1 MNAISIRASAQP
13 PGSKRERHR
22 TRWHAA
28 RTIGSRVEVSRV
40 PVDGH
45 SALRAPNW
53 TLVALGFAL
62 SVLAAAAI
70 AEALQTSGDW
80 TSGLAWERSFMMSLP
95 RDLPFAADTVFLTLP
110 WLSSNTVVMPLL
122 AIACLWLWVVR
133 KRADLALHLFV
144 VDFGTFVL
152 TPLLKI
158 MYERPRP
165 ELWPHRGQYA
175 WSSYPS
181 GHAMIGVAVFTTIAV
196 LAYRERGLRWPALVL
211 AVLLAISLFSRVYL
225 GVHWPTDVVG
235 GAAVGLVW
243 LAFTLRAFPGGV
255 TRER

>member
-1 MNAISIRASAQP
+1 MSPIERGSADVRRSDS
-13 PGSKRERHR
+13 GAYVS
-22 TRWHAA
+22 HAGVGA
-28 RTIGSRVEVSRV
+28 R
-40 PVDGH
+40 

-62 SVLAAAAI
+62 SVLTAVAI
-70 AEALQTSGDW
+70 AEALQASGDW
-80 TSGLAWERSFMMSLP
+80 TGGLGWERAFMLWIP
-95 RDLPFAADTVFLTLP
+95 RELPFAVDTVFLTLP

-144 VDFGTFVL
+144 VDFGTFLL

-158 MYERPRP
+158 MYERARP

-175 WSSYPS
+175 WSSFPS
-181 GHAMIGVAVFTTIAV
+181 GHAMIGVAVFATIAV
-196 LAYRERGLRWPALVL
+196 LAYRERGLRWPALAL
-211 AVLLAISLFSRVYL
+211 AALLAISLYSRVDL

-243 LAFTLRAFPGGV
+243 LAFTLWAFPGEAA
-255 TRER
+255 RNR